1 MTGIGAT
8 GSPPLAELRQ
18 EGAVGWL
25 TLTRPGKRNAINEE
39 MLDALLG
46 LIAKVRR
53 SRDIGVL
60 VVAAQGP
67 AFSAG
72 IDFKSGL
79 AMDKPEATAFD
90 GLDGMRRQHELIAAV
105 HGLPQVTIA
114 AIQGDAVGGGG
125 FGLAMACDLRYATAG
140 ARFWMVP
147 TSLHEVQDFGLTWL
161 LQRYAGDAR
170 TLEWVL
176 TGEVVDA
183 ATALA
188 HGLVQQ
194 VVPDPGS
201 LIDLVTAKA
210 AAITATTP
218 DVVKLQKFSLRHG
231 RENELGSQ
239 LDVEALASAL
249 CFRTDEFAGA
259 MAAARSRLGKP
270 QDRPRNPQE
279 LPNDFVKPQE

>member
-1 MTGIGAT
+1 MTGTGAT

-25 TLTRPGKRNAINEE
+25 TLTRPRKRNAIDEE

-46 LIAKVRR
+46 LIAKVRQ

-125 FGLAMACDLRYATAG
+125 FGLAMACDLRYTTAG

-176 TGEVVDA
+176 TGEVIDA
-183 ATALA
+183 AMALA

-194 VVPDPGS
+194 VVPDPES
-201 LIDLVTAKA
+201 LIDLVAAKA

-231 RENELGSQ
+231 RKNELGSQ

-259 MAAARSRLGKP
+259 MAAARSRLSKP
-270 QDRPRNPQE
+270 QDRPGSQDQPG
-279 LPNDFVKPQE
+279 KPQEQS

>member
-1 MTGIGAT
+1 MTGTGAA
-8 GSPPLAELRQ
+8 GSPPLAVLRQ
-18 EGAVGWL
+18 EGAVAWL

-39 MLDALLG
+39 MLDTLLS
-46 LIAKVRR
+46 LIATVRQ
-53 SRDIGVL
+53 SRDTGVL
-60 VVAAQGP
+60 VLAAEGP
-67 AFSAG
+67 SFSAG

-79 AMDKPEATAFD
+79 AMDKPGATAFD
-90 GLDGMRRQHELIAAV
+90 GLDGMRRQHELIAALY
-105 HGLPQVTIA
+105 GLPQVTIA

-125 FGLAMACDLRYATAG
+125 FGPAMACDLRYATEA

-147 TSLHEVQDFGLTWL
+147 TSLHEVQDFGLSWL

-170 TLEWVL
+170 ALEWVL
-176 TGEVVDA
+176 TGEVIDA
-183 ATALA
+183 GTALA

-194 VVPDPGS
+194 VVPD
-201 LIDLVTAKA
+201 LEALTALVTAKA

-231 RENELGSQ
+231 RESTLASQ

-259 MAAARSRLGKP
+259 MAAVRSRLSKP
-270 QDRPRNPQE
+270 REQS
-279 LPNDFVKPQE
+279 

>member
-1 MTGIGAT
+1 MTETGMA

-18 EGAVGWL
+18 EGAVAWL
-25 TLTRPGKRNAINEE
+25 TLTRARKRNAINEG

-46 LIAKVRR
+46 LIAKVRQ

-60 VVAAQGP
+60 VLAAEGP

-90 GLDGMRRQHELIAAV
+90 GLDGMRRQHELIAALY
-105 HGLPQVTIA
+105 GLPQVTIA

-125 FGLAMACDLRYATAG
+125 FGLAMACDLRYAAAG

-161 LQRYAGDAR
+161 LQRYAGEAR

-176 TGEVVDA
+176 TGEVIDA
-183 ATALA
+183 ATAA
-188 HGLVQQ
+188 ANGLVQQ
-194 VVPDPGS
+194 VVPDTER
-201 LIDLVTAKA
+201 LIELVSAKA

-218 DVVKLQKFSLRHG
+218 DVVRLQKFSLRHG
-231 RENELGSQ
+231 RDNALGSQ

-259 MAAARSRLGKP
+259 IAAVRSRLG
-270 QDRPRNPQE
+270 QPREQS
-279 LPNDFVKPQE
+279 